1 MELRALNAWETTSLQ
16 DTVIRAAAGDT
27 TRGIHVFDRRGK
39 TAERRTHAELL
50 ELARHRA
57 AALAK
62 RGVEPKDRVLI
73 ALPTSWPALE
83 VWFGALFRGAWP
95 VMLAPGGAMG
105 AVATQ
110 AQRIEEICERLSA
123 KKLVCDA
130 NFRDEL
136 AAAGAKKASS
146 SAVTPE
152 ELAATS
158 ATSALS
164 DPKPGPD
171 EIAFLQ
177 LTSGSTGRQ
186 RAVMISHRGAVHNPI
201 AIEDAI
207 SVPHGKLAHE
217 WANDVVSWL
226 PLYHD
231 MGLVGCLLFSI
242 AHRFNLWLLRPETFL
257 TRPRLWLDA
266 LGRNG
271 PTMSP
276 APNFA
281 YQLCAERVKSAELEG
296 ADLSRWAS
304 SLCGAEM
311 IRPETMS
318 AFCNAFAPNGYKT
331 SSLLPC
337 YGLAE
342 GTLDVT
348 CVRQGGVRTQPLP
361 AGADSGFGLTEVV
374 STGAALRDM
383 EVRIASPDGKPLP
396 EGKIG
401 QVRARGP
408 SLFMGYFNDPEATR
422 ECLQDGWLCTGDLG
436 FLQRGELYIT
446 GRTKDLLIIHG
457 HNFMPHELEWLAESV
472 SGSGGTE
479 RSAAFSVAKDAEGE
493 QAILVMEIAERE
505 GAALKDLEH
514 EVRLRIAKEMK
525 LPLAEVI
532 FVRRGQIPKTTSGKV
547 QRGELRQRYLEGKLD
562 RLG

>member
-1 MELRALNAWETTSLQ
+1 MNAWETTSLQ
-16 DTVIRAAAGDT
+16 DTVIRAAAGDAS
-27 TRGIHVFDRRGK
+27 RGIHVYDRRGK
-39 TAERRTHAELL
+39 TAERRTHRELL
-50 ELARHRA
+50 DLARHRA

-62 RGVEPKDRVLI
+62 HGLEPKDRVLV
-73 ALPTSWPALE
+73 ALPTSWSALE

-110 AQRIEEICERLSA
+110 AQRIEELCERLDA
-123 KKLVCDA
+123 KKFVCDA

-136 AAAGAKKASS
+136 AHAGAQRASA

-158 ATSALS
+158 VTAALP
-164 DPKPGPD
+164 DPQPAPD
-171 EIAFLQ
+171 DMAFLQ

-201 AIEDAI
+201 AIEDAV
-207 SVPHGKLAHE
+207 SAPHGSLARE
-217 WANDVVSWL
+217 WNRGVVSWL

-242 AHRFNLWLLRPETFL
+242 AHRFDLWLLRPETFL
-257 TRPRLWLDA
+257 TRPKLWLEA
-266 LGRNG
+266 VGRNG
-271 PTMSP
+271 PNLSP

-281 YQLCAERVKSAELEG
+281 FQLCAERVKASELEG
-296 ADLSRWAS
+296 ADLSHWAA

-311 IRPETMS
+311 IRPETMVAFCS
-318 AFCNAFAPNGYKT
+318 AFASKGYRT
-331 SSLLPC
+331 SSLRPC

-374 STGAALRDM
+374 STGSAIRDM
-383 EVRIASPDGKPLP
+383 EVRITTPSGEPLP

-401 QVRARGP
+401 QIRAKGP
-408 SLFMGYFNDPEATR
+408 SIFLGYFNDPEATR
-422 ECLQDGWLCTGDLG
+422 EGLQDGWLCTGDLG
-436 FLQRGELYIT
+436 FLHRGELYIT

-457 HNFMPHELEWLAESV
+457 HNFMPHEMEWLAESV

-479 RSAAFSVAKDAEGE
+479 RSAAFSVAKGTEGE

-514 EVRLRIAKEMK
+514 EVRLCIAREMK
-525 LPLAEVI
+525 LPLAEVV

-547 QRGELRQRYLEGKLD
+547 QRGELRQRYLDGKLE